1 MPRQHA
7 SFHRK
12 AKFFSNDEKELHSV
26 ASGCGCTRGYI
37 CDSNSRPAAFGKRS
51 LSAPPAAAL
60 VCRANPSRRANPKPL
75 PIDFAADC
83 AEGGAHLRRKQ
94 RCASQ
99 NAAEGWYFRPRRVN
113 GGFRGDILGHLRK
126 GYGVAIL
133 TNGDNGGTLIN
144 EIEACVAAAA
154 ANAIRSMLPSSW
166 FPRTSPTRWARSSLT

>member
-75 PIDFAADC
+75 PIDF
-83 AEGGAHLRRKQ
+83 
-94 RCASQ
+94 
-99 NAAEGWYFRPRRVN
+99 AAEGWYFRPRRVN